1 MVKATVKWGK
11 ESYDVEVD
19 AASAASD
26 FKLQLFSLT
35 GSFEFPWRTICGRCR
50 LWSSAAGALS
60 CHAERCTSCMAQ
72 VHWIHWTLQR

>member
-1 MVKATVKWGK
+1 MVKAIVKWGK

-35 GSFEFPWRTICGRCR
+35 GSFEFPWRTIC
-50 LWSSAAGALS
+50 AAFRS
-60 CHAERCTSCMAQ
+60 
-72 VHWIHWTLQR
+72 WIQDNSRPTLPLAVR